1 MIEVVGGSA
10 LGPGRL
16 QKRLTAIRRT
26 NPGARALNGN
36 YLHFA
41 DVDGTLTDDESRILH
56 ALLTYGP
63 RPPDESAG
71 RATVASGRRLHGR
84 PAPGDDLALVVEG
97 DRHRAGLRSG
107 KVRRIERGV
116 SYVVVGEIV
125 DEVGFVRALADRM
138 TESVLDRPSDAHR
151 LFEHPA
157 PRPLGRVAL
166 GADGRAALAQANPTL
181 GLALSPDEIDYL
193 VDAYRTMGRDPDRR
207 RADDVR
213 AGEQRALPPQDLQRR
228 LRDRRREAARS
239 RCSR

>member
-1 MIEVVGGSA
+1 MVEVVGGSA

-41 DVDGTLTDDESRILH
+41 DFDGTLTEDESRVLN

-63 RPPDESAG
+63 RPPDGSAG
-71 RATVASGRRLHGR
+71 RATVASGRRLM
-84 PAPGDDLALVVEG
+84 VVPRLG
-97 DRHRAGLRSG
+97 TISPWSSKATDIAHVCGLE

-116 SYVVVGEIV
+116 SYVVVGEIA
-125 DEVGFVRALADRM
+125 DEVGFVRALAERM
-138 TESVLDRPSDAHR
+138 TESVLDRPSEAHR

-166 GADGRAALAQANPTL
+166 GADGGAALAQANAQL
-181 GLALSPDEIDYL
+181 GLAL
-193 VDAYRTMGRDPDRR
+193 
-207 RADDVR
+207 
-213 AGEQRALPPQDLQRR
+213 
-228 LRDRRREAARS
+228 
-239 RCSR
+239 